1 MRVNYRSA
9 FISSL
14 LLLSLLGPMKTG
26 AAQAPA
32 IDLALARGH
41 FQEAQTVC
49 ARDAGRLWGLTL
61 CGPMLFIEPETR
73 TVVANQPDAKGALSK
88 QGEVFVGHWPETEN
102 IANTAVQWAGAKW
115 TMIIWPLPTDDF
127 DRRRLM

>member
-49 ARDAGRLWGLTL
+49 ARDAGRLWGLSL
-61 CGPMLFIEPETR
+61 CGPMLFIEPESIIPCMGIMPPRLTSVR
-73 TVVANQPDAKGALSK
+73 IVQPTARELRIQSVVRRPFDMFYPLELPYSRKFDSRAERLVLTV
-88 QGEVFVGHWPETEN
+88 T
-102 IANTAVQWAGAKW
+102 
-115 TMIIWPLPTDDF
+115 
-127 DRRRLM
+127 